1 MPSSAEIQA
10 PVRNLFPFLHKP
22 NTLDRDRIVVPA
34 GWDSWGK
41 ISVMRDG
48 FDAKM
53 WGEAWERDLESEGG
67 QGTGEAGAK
76 KAYAMLVPDQGSKV
90 IGLCSL
96 FLQSC
101 SRVLQP
107 PPLPPFNNPV
117 PEQAFLAKNYDENSK
132 KSDRDPRGAFRNPAE
147 FAGASAGIVGPL
159 GSSSFNLPNV
169 ERALSEM
176 ESGIGVASTTAIE
189 STTTRRLTG
198 RAVATGRPAGLS
210 PLGTSSSPTNIGG
223 VRSPA
228 TPTANTGTPSP
239 GSTGQSQHEV
249 LQNFFQS
256 LLSTNTKD
264 RTANAAAASRGT
276 AGLRTNGLPNGMEDS
291 S

>member
-1 MPSSAEIQA
+1 MPSSTEAQA
-10 PVRNLFPFLHKP
+10 PVRNLFPFMQKP

-41 ISVMRDG
+41 ISVMRDS
-48 FDAKM
+48 FDAKI
-53 WGEAWERDLESEGG
+53 WGEAWERDLESGE
-67 QGTGEAGAK
+67 QGTSEAGAK
-76 KAYAMLVPDQGSKV
+76 KAYATLVPDQGSKV
-90 IGLCSL
+90 NCFLCFL
-96 FLQSC
+96 FTILFTAL
-101 SRVLQP
+101 LQP

-132 KSDRDPRGAFRNPAE
+132 KSDRDPRGAFRNPTD

-176 ESGIGVASTTAIE
+176 ESGIGPANTSAIE
-189 STTTRRLTG
+189 GTRRLGGG
-198 RAVATGRPAGLS
+198 RSGTTGLS
-210 PLGTSSSPTNIGG
+210 PLGTSSSPTNVGS
-223 VRSPA
+223 VRSPGSPSA
-228 TPTANTGTPSP
+228 STGTP
-239 GSTGQSQHEV
+239 GATGQSQHEV

-264 RTANAAAASRGT
+264 RTANAAAASKG
-276 AGLRTNGLPNGMEDS
+276 AADLRTNGLPNGS
-291 S
+291 VQ